1 MGTMPVE
8 VTVAPDRSDAFL
20 AHAHEEMMSLISQRL
35 PYFRR
40 IALRR
45 LDNVADAE
53 DAVQSAFLSAWK
65 NLDQFRGQAQMSTW
79 LTSIVINSA
88 RLVVRKRPRL
98 LHLPLEHE
106 DERGNRI
113 SETLSDTRPDP
124 ETQVLRSEL
133 EHRLRRLSIH
143 LTPGLREVF
152 QMRTIEGLSVRETA
166 RALGLTVSAVKTRAA
181 RAREQLKYLDE
192 TEPAGVVGPTG
203 SRHSRRR
210 RRRKPHG

>member
-1 MGTMPVE
+1 MPAE
-8 VTVAPDRSDAFL
+8 PAEAQNMSDTFL
-20 AHAHEEMMSLISQRL
+20 AHAHDEMISLISERL

-53 DAVQSAFLSAWK
+53 DAVQTAFLSAWK

-79 LTSIVINSA
+79 LTAIVINSA

-106 DERGNRI
+106 DDRGNRI
-113 SETLSDTRPDP
+113 SETLSDTKPDP
-124 ETQVLRSEL
+124 ETQVLRLEL

-143 LTPGLREVF
+143 LSPGLRAVYRL
-152 QMRTIEGLSVRETA
+152 RTIEGLSVQETA
-166 RALGLTVSAVKTRAA
+166 TALGLTVSAVKTRAA
-181 RAREQLKYLDE
+181 RAREQLRLLDE
-192 TEPAGVVGPTG
+192 SQPAEVAAPTG
-203 SRHSRRR
+203 PRHMRRR